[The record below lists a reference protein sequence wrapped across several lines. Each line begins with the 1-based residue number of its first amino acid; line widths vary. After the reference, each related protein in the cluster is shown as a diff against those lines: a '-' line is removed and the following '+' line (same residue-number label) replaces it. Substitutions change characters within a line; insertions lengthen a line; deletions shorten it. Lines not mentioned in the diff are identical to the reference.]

1 VGRDAGMKS
10 ETDDK
15 RAPLAIKIIFIFIC
29 ILLLPI
35 ILIAAII
42 YYSWSLILS
51 IAMWIFWNLRG
62 RDVLFVYSNSPVW
75 SDYIEQ
81 KILPNISGRAIVLN
95 WSERKQWKPSLA
107 VLVFKRFSGTR
118 EFNPIAIV
126 FRPFRLH
133 KIFRFY
139 EEFKDFKHGKTENL
153 ERKRMNFFKAVEI

>member
-1 VGRDAGMKS
+1 MKS

-15 RAPLAIKIIFIFIC
+15 QAPLGIKIILIFIC
-29 ILLLPI
+29 ILLFPI

-51 IAMWIFWNLRG
+51 IAIWTFWNLRG
-62 RDVLFVYSNSPVW
+62 HDVLFVYSDSPVW

-81 KILPNISGRAIVLN
+81 KIFPNISGRAIVLN
-95 WSERKQWKPSLA
+95 WSERKQWRLSLA
-107 VLVFKRFSGTR
+107 VLVFNRFGGTR
-118 EFNPIAIV
+118 GFNPIAIV

-139 EEFKDFKHGKTENL
+139 EEFKDFKHGKVEGL
-153 ERKRMNFFKAVEI
+153 ERKRMDFFKAIGP